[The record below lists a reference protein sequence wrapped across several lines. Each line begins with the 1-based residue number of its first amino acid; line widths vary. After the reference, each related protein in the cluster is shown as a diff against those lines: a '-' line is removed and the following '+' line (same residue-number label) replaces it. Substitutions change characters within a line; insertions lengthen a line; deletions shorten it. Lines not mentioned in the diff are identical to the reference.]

1 MIPVSQTY
9 TNSINEHV
17 ISYIDMPFNAIW
29 TFIEMTLMICGFCLL
44 WGKIVKFYVL
54 KKAEQDAKALHTI
67 NEQIRR
73 EAHRCGLYFKK
84 EHGGYYLYHTDEY
97 LLANEKLREE
107 NMNLKKDNDLYK
119 KQFKDMCVFASRN
132 GYKFDFE
139 KGKCLG
145 MTLKKA

>member
-1 MIPVSQTY
+1 
-9 TNSINEHV
+9 
-17 ISYIDMPFNAIW
+17 MPFNAIW

-44 WGKIVKFYVL
+44 WGEIVKFYIL
-54 KKAEQDAKALHTI
+54 KKAEEEARALHSV
-67 NEQIRR
+67 NEQIRH

-84 EHGGYYLYHTDEY
+84 EHGGFYLYHTNES
-97 LLANEKLREE
+97 LLENKMLREE
-107 NMNLKKDNDLYK
+107 NRKLKKDNDLYEH
-119 KQFKDMCVFASRN
+119 QFTAMCKWASRN

>member
-1 MIPVSQTY
+1 MLFHDIC
-9 TNSINEHV
+9 
-17 ISYIDMPFNAIW
+17 
-29 TFIEMTLMICGFCLL
+29 TFIEMTLMIFGFCLL
-44 WGKIVKFYVL
+44 WGEIVKFYILQKTEEVI
-54 KKAEQDAKALHTI
+54 KALQTI

-119 KQFKDMCVFASRN
+119 KQFKAMCVFASRN

-139 KGKCLG
+139 NGKCLG
-145 MTLKKA
+145 MTLKKD

>member
-1 MIPVSQTY
+1 
-9 TNSINEHV
+9 
-17 ISYIDMPFNAIW
+17 MPFNAIW
-29 TFIEMTLMICGFCLL
+29 TFIEMTLMIYGFCRL
-44 WGKIVKFYVL
+44 WGEIVKFYVL
-54 KKAEQDAKALHTI
+54 KKAEQDAKTLHSV

-84 EHGGYYLYHTDEY
+84 EHGGFYLYHTDES
-97 LLANEKLREE
+97 LLENKMLREE
-107 NMNLKKDNDLYK
+107 NRKLKKDNDLYED
-119 KQFKDMCVFASRN
+119 QFTAMCKWASRN

>member
-1 MIPVSQTY
+1 
-9 TNSINEHV
+9 
-17 ISYIDMPFNAIW
+17 MPFNAIW

-44 WGKIVKFYVL
+44 WGEIVKFYIL
-54 KKAEQDAKALHTI
+54 KKAEEEARALHSV
-67 NEQIRR
+67 NEQIRH

-84 EHGGYYLYHTDEY
+84 EHGGFYLYHTDES
-97 LLANEKLREE
+97 LLESKILREE
-107 NMNLKKDNDLYK
+107 NRKLKKDNDLYED
-119 KQFKDMCVFASRN
+119 QFTSMCKWASRN